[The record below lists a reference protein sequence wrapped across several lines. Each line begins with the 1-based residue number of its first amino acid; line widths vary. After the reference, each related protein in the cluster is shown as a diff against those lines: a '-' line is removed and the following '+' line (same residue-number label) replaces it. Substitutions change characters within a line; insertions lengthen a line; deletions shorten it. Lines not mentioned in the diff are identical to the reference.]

1 MKGSCT
7 HHLILITGAV
17 ISPLLAFF
25 AEYQCLRTKN
35 WGQPAHL
42 SMLTIDTQNKQ
53 TQDSFLA
60 DLFSQYSL
68 VEFYVIAFT
77 TEQGMRDG
85 MRDGYTSPHIK
96 GLSQDKTEFY

>member
-1 MKGSCT
+1 MPKDQDLGSAC
-7 HHLILITGAV
+7 
-17 ISPLLAFF
+17 S
-25 AEYQCLRTKN
+25 
-35 WGQPAHL
+35 L

-60 DLFSQYSL
+60 DLFSQYPL

-85 MRDGYTSPHIK
+85 IRDGYTSPHIK